1 MFYKKLKNIFIFL
14 IIFSS
19 YLFSNNS
26 IDVNQHERVNLLSK
40 SFIYIDKTKNETIES
55 IKNKKFSEI
64 NSSKSLSFGYSP
76 DFIVWVKFTLI
87 NNSDEIQKRI
97 LEYQSPLTT
106 HVNFYD
112 DNTLIKD
119 GLFQITSNKQT
130 LKPIFKIDLNPKESK
145 TYYLQISSKITTLII
160 NYKLYEIED
169 FYHNETSN
177 QNILVFFFSAML
189 ILAIYNIFI
198 YFIAKFKSYLFYV
211 FYILSISLHQFFYTG
226 YSTFFIKDSDLV
238 ELIIKNAS
246 LIVALPIFFF
256 TLFTISFTN
265 TKENYPKVY
274 KYIKVYIFIF
284 PIIILIILL
293 IEEQGWI
300 RNFFSGILLALTFSL
315 TIYSAIKK
323 NRQSYFLLVGWI
335 IFFNS
340 MLFMYLASLGIY
352 NIYNDIPYLVELLLV
367 IEGLIFSIAL
377 ADRIKIL
384 QIEKEKAKNSL
395 IEKEKTETIRLSKMV
410 DNKTK
415 ELQTALSD
423 KEFLLKELNH
433 RVKNNM
439 QTIISLIRLQKE
451 SVKDHKAEELLI
463 TIQNRLNAMSKLH
476 ELLYTDN
483 ENLLFIIPT
492 EYFEAIVNEIKESTY
507 SKDIIVQYNIKAH
520 IKSVQAVYLGLIVN
534 ELVTNCIKYAFL
546 SNSNAIININFY
558 KYESQNILE
567 VIDNGIGYANNTKK
581 SFGMNLIY
589 SLVEI
594 YLEGN
599 IDIKNNNGTLVK
611 IIWS

>member
-1 MFYKKLKNIFIFL
+1 MFSKKLKNIFIFL

-64 NSSKSLSFGYSP
+64 NSSKSLSFGYAP

-112 DNTLIKD
+112 DNTLIKE

-198 YFIAKFKSYLFYV
+198 YFITKFKSYLFYV

-226 YSTFFIKDSDLV
+226 YSTLFIKDSHLV

-483 ENLLFIIPT
+483 ENLLFITPT

-507 SKDIIVQYNIKAH
+507 NEDIIVQYNIKAH

-594 YLEGN
+594 YLDGN